1 MKGRLN
7 MNKHNQYSEKRKNS
21 YQSHDFSHDLQS
33 VMKKE
38 RHTLLFLP
46 ILFLALL
53 LTVFIV
59 WSYFSDLE
67 EIIRGQGTI
76 IPSSREQVIQSIDPG
91 NIEEMFV
98 KEGDIV
104 EKGQILLKLDD
115 ARSMAIL
122 RESQAK
128 VQNLEAIYIRLYSE
142 SRNEEPDFSTV
153 NDQKLVEREINAFN
167 AKKRQRDEAIAG
179 LTQSKNLLDRE
190 IAITRPLAKEGLVS
204 HVEVLR
210 MERQSVELATQ
221 INEREN
227 NYIAEAN
234 EELIRVGSEL
244 AQAKEN
250 MRMREDHV
258 IRSEIH
264 APVRGIVKN
273 IKITTVGG
281 VVNTGQDIL
290 EIIPLDDKLMVEAY
304 IRPQD
309 VAFLRP
315 EMPAVVK
322 ITAYDYAIYGGLK
335 GTVKLISPDTL
346 SNDAQ
351 RNELKLNQ
359 EETFYR
365 IIVETETNYLLDK
378 NNNKMDIIP
387 GMIASVDIKTGEK
400 SVFDYLI
407 KPITRMKQALTER

>member
-1 MKGRLN
+1 

-210 MERQSVELATQ
+210 MER
-221 INEREN
+221 
-227 NYIAEAN
+227 
-234 EELIRVGSEL
+234 
-244 AQAKEN
+244 
-250 MRMREDHV
+250 
-258 IRSEIH
+258 
-264 APVRGIVKN
+264 
-273 IKITTVGG
+273 
-281 VVNTGQDIL
+281 
-290 EIIPLDDKLMVEAY
+290 
-304 IRPQD
+304 
-309 VAFLRP
+309 
-315 EMPAVVK
+315 
-322 ITAYDYAIYGGLK
+322 
-335 GTVKLISPDTL
+335 
-346 SNDAQ
+346 
-351 RNELKLNQ
+351 
-359 EETFYR
+359 
-365 IIVETETNYLLDK
+365 
-378 NNNKMDIIP
+378 
-387 GMIASVDIKTGEK
+387 
-400 SVFDYLI
+400 
-407 KPITRMKQALTER
+407 

>member
-1 MKGRLN
+1 
-7 MNKHNQYSEKRKNS
+7 MNKHKQSSEKSKNS

-53 LTVFIV
+53 LTVFII
-59 WSYFSDLE
+59 WAYFSDLE

-115 ARSMAIL
+115 ARSMAVL

-142 SRNEEPDFSTV
+142 SRNEKPDFSTV
-153 NDQKLVEREINAFN
+153 NDQKLVEREMNAFN

-179 LTQSKNLLDRE
+179 LRQSKNLLDRE

-250 MRMREDHV
+250 MGMREDHV

-346 SNDAQ
+346 SNNNQ
-351 RNELKLNQ
+351 RNDLKLNQ

>member
-1 MKGRLN
+1 
-7 MNKHNQYSEKRKNS
+7 MNKHKKSSERSKNS

-53 LTVFIV
+53 LTVFII
-59 WSYFSDLE
+59 WAYFSDLE

-115 ARSMAIL
+115 ARSMAVL

-153 NDQKLVEREINAFN
+153 NDQKLVEREMNAFN

-179 LTQSKNLLDRE
+179 LRQSKNLLDRE

-204 HVEVLR
+204 HVELLR

-250 MRMREDHV
+250 MGMREDHV

-346 SNDAQ
+346 SNNNQ
-351 RNELKLNQ
+351 RNDLKLNQ

>member
-7 MNKHNQYSEKRKNS
+7 MNKHKQSSEKSKNS

-53 LTVFIV
+53 LTVFII
-59 WSYFSDLE
+59 WAYFSDLE

-115 ARSMAIL
+115 ARSMAVL

-142 SRNEEPDFSTV
+142 SRNEKPDFSTV
-153 NDQKLVEREINAFN
+153 NDQKLVEREMNAFN

-179 LTQSKNLLDRE
+179 LRQSKNLLDRE

-250 MRMREDHV
+250 MGMREDHV

-346 SNDAQ
+346 SNNNQ
-351 RNELKLNQ
+351 RNDLKLNQ

>member
-1 MKGRLN
+1 
-7 MNKHNQYSEKRKNS
+7 MNKHKQSSERSKNS

-53 LTVFIV
+53 LTVFII
-59 WSYFSDLE
+59 WAYFSDLE

-115 ARSMAIL
+115 ARSMAVL

-142 SRNEEPDFSTV
+142 SRNEEPDFSAV
-153 NDQKLVEREINAFN
+153 NDQKLVEREMNAFN

-179 LTQSKNLLDRE
+179 LRQSKNLLDRE

-250 MRMREDHV
+250 MGMREDHV

-346 SNDAQ
+346 SNNNQ
-351 RNELKLNQ
+351 RNDLKLNQ

>member
-1 MKGRLN
+1 
-7 MNKHNQYSEKRKNS
+7 
-21 YQSHDFSHDLQS
+21 
-33 VMKKE
+33 MKKE
-38 RHTLLFLP
+38 SHTLLFLP
-46 ILFLALL
+46 IIFLALL
-53 LTVFIV
+53 LTVFII
-59 WSYFSDLE
+59 WAYNSDLE

-91 NIEEMFV
+91 NIKKMFV

-128 VQNLEAIYIRLYSE
+128 VQNLEAISIRLYGE
-142 SRNEEPDFSTV
+142 SRDQRPDFSMI
-153 NDQKLVEREINAFN
+153 NDPNLVEREMNAFN
-167 AKKRQRDEAIAG
+167 AKKIQRDEAIAG
-179 LTQSKNLLDRE
+179 LRQSKNLLDRE
-190 IAITRPLAKEGLVS
+190 IAITKPLAKEGLISNVD
-204 HVEVLR
+204 VLR
-210 MERQSVELATQ
+210 MERQSVELSTQ

-234 EELIRVGSEL
+234 NELIRVESEL
-244 AQAKEN
+244 AQAEEN
-250 MRMREDHV
+250 MRMREDPV
-258 IRSEIH
+258 ARSEIH
-264 APVRGIVKN
+264 APMRGIVKN

-315 EMPAVVK
+315 GMPAVVK
-322 ITAYDYAIYGGLK
+322 ITAYDYAIYGGLN
-335 GTVKLISPDTL
+335 GIVKLISPDTL
-346 SNDAQ
+346 SNDNR
-351 RNELKLNQ
+351 RNDLKLNQ

-378 NNNKMDIIP
+378 NNQKMDIIP

-407 KPITRMKQALTER
+407 KPITRMKQALSER

>member
-7 MNKHNQYSEKRKNS
+7 MNKHKKSSERSKNS

-53 LTVFIV
+53 LTVFII
-59 WSYFSDLE
+59 WAYFSDLE

-115 ARSMAIL
+115 ARSMAVL

-128 VQNLEAIYIRLYSE
+128 VQNLEAIYIRLYNE
-142 SRNEEPDFSTV
+142 SRNEKPDFSTV
-153 NDQKLVEREINAFN
+153 NDQKLVEREMNAFN

-179 LTQSKNLLDRE
+179 LRQSKNLLDRE

-250 MRMREDHV
+250 MGMREDHV

-346 SNDAQ
+346 SNNNQ
-351 RNELKLNQ
+351 RNDLKLNQ

>member
-1 MKGRLN
+1 
-7 MNKHNQYSEKRKNS
+7 MNKHKQSSERSKNS

-53 LTVFIV
+53 LTVFII
-59 WSYFSDLE
+59 WAYFSDLE

-115 ARSMAIL
+115 ARSMAVL

-128 VQNLEAIYIRLYSE
+128 VQNLDAIYIRLYSE
-142 SRNEEPDFSTV
+142 SRNEEPDFSAV
-153 NDQKLVEREINAFN
+153 NDQKLVEREMNAFN

-179 LTQSKNLLDRE
+179 LRQSKNLLDRE

-204 HVEVLR
+204 HVELLR

-250 MRMREDHV
+250 MGMREDHV

-346 SNDAQ
+346 SNNNQ
-351 RNELKLNQ
+351 RNDLKLNQ